1 MNSNQ
6 LLEQLK
12 MITVWLPVKKYDNYE
27 VSICGMVRN
36 VITKRILK
44 PAIDGPGYYY
54 VNLSK
59 NGKVKNTKIH
69 RLVAKHFLPNIKND
83 KCIDHINNNQLDN
96 TISNLRWCTQQQ
108 NIFNQK
114 LSSKNTSGIKGVCWD
129 NAINKWKA
137 QIRINYKN
145 IYLGCYDDINDA
157 ISARQKKAKE
167 LFGKYINSCEL

>member
-69 RLVAKHFLPNIKND
+69 RLVAKHFVPNINNA
-83 KCIDHINNNQLDN
+83 KCIDHINNNKLDN
-96 TISNLRWCTQQQ
+96 TFSNLRWVSYQQ
-108 NIFNQK
+108 NQFNR
-114 LSSKNTSGIKGVCWD
+114 SMSKRNTSSIKGVYFD
-129 NAINKWKA
+129 KRRQKWCA
-137 QIRINYKN
+137 QIQLNKKYIHLDYNYN
-145 IYLGCYDDINDA
+145 IEDA
-157 ISARQKKAKE
+157 KIARQTKAKE
-167 LFGKYINSCEL
+167 LFGNFINACEL